1 MRTNKIFL
9 LLFSLLLLLSK
20 AFSQST
26 ASFVSTKI
34 TTVNKNILLQL
45 VNEVRKKGCTCGDTY
60 YAPVAPLSWNNQL
73 EKAAFEHSSDMNQH
87 KYFSHTA
94 PDGSNAGDRISS
106 AGYKWRAYGEN
117 IALGYLTEQEV
128 ITGWLHSSGH
138 CKNIMSKDFKEMG
151 VSRVGDYW
159 TQELAR

>member
-1 MRTNKIFL
+1 M
-9 LLFSLLLLLSK
+9 
-20 AFSQST
+20 
-26 ASFVSTKI
+26 
-34 TTVNKNILLQL
+34 
-45 VNEVRKKGCTCGDTY
+45 VNEVRKKGCTCGNTY
-60 YAPVAPLSWNNQL
+60 YAPVTPLSWNNQL

-94 PDGSNAGDRISS
+94 PDGSNAGDRISNT
-106 AGYKWRAYGEN
+106 GYKWRTYGEN

-128 ITGWLHSSGH
+128 ITGWLHSPGH

-151 VSRVGDYW
+151 VARVGDYW